1 MANSGGF
8 NHQGKSVSKRLHI
21 RVPFRE
27 LEPTLPFLLQE
38 RLQPE
43 IAFRGSDLDALPGVR
58 LEELGQCLAQAG
70 LRVTVH
76 APFYD
81 LNPGA
86 LEPLVQEATRRR
98 FRQSLD
104 AAAGLGARLVVF
116 HPGYDRWKY
125 GGQDHLWLEQ
135 SLIFWPPL
143 LEEAEKLGLLVAL
156 ENIFEPN
163 PELLGTLLDTLSVPH
178 FGHCFDVG
186 HWRLFGET
194 EMSDWFARLGS
205 RLLHLHL
212 HDNFGRADDHLPV
225 GAGSID
231 FSVLFSLL
239 RELDAVPTMTLE
251 VNDRQAI
258 SASLAGV
265 APFLSRA

>member
-1 MANSGGF
+1 MVNTGGF
-8 NHQGKSVSKRLHI
+8 NFRENSVFKRLHI

-27 LEPTLPFLLQE
+27 LEPTLPFLVQE

-43 IAFRGSDLDALPGVR
+43 IAFRGSDLDALPAAN
-58 LEELGQCLAQAG
+58 LEDLGQYLAQAG
-70 LRVTVH
+70 LQVTVH

-86 LEPLVQEATRRR
+86 LEPLVQEATQRR
-98 FRQSLD
+98 FRQSLN
-104 AAAGLGARLVVF
+104 AASSLGARLVVF

-135 SLIFWPPL
+135 SLAFWPPL
-143 LEEAEKLGLLVAL
+143 LEEAKKLGLLVAL

-163 PELLGTLLDTLSVPH
+163 PDLLGTLLDTLSVPH

-186 HWRLFGET
+186 HWRLFAET
-194 EMSDWFARLGS
+194 EMTDWFARLGP

-225 GAGSID
+225 GAGNID
-231 FSVLFSLL
+231 FSELFSLL
-239 RELDAVPTMTLE
+239 RGLDTAPTMTLE

-258 SASLAGV
+258 FASLAGV
-265 APFLSRA
+265 APFLS